1 MPEPQPQENPKVQK
15 WESAISD
22 PEERKVFEA
31 LSDRNWDFRTL
42 EGMEIST
49 GIPGPA
55 IKSILSKHRKFIRRS
70 IIPDAKGRELYTLR
84 SRRVK
89 GRELLGWA
97 RALISKSVG

>member
-1 MPEPQPQENPKVQK
+1 MVRK
-15 WESAISD
+15 WETAISD

-31 LSDRNWDFRTL
+31 LGDRKWDFRTVEGL
-42 EGMEIST
+42 EDST
-49 GIPGPA
+49 GIPVPA
-55 IKSILSKHRKFIRRS
+55 IKRILSKHYRFVRRS

-97 RALISKSVG
+97 RTLISKSVR